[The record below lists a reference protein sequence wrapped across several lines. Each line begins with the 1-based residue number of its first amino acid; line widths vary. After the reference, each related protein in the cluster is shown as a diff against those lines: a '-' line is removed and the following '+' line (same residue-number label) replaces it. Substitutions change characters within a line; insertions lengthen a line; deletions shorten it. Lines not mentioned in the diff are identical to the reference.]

1 MDNHKFLNTSS
12 FITSN
17 PLHDLL
23 CSFASSSY
31 TRFFH
36 HLNRKH
42 SRILA
47 SFLDNKAP
55 LRSFLYTINL
65 VDSQDNIHILK
76 FCPSLSYQRH
86 NSFHSS
92 TFSPSELLHFFTISA
107 IIQLVFT
114 FRGLIILIYHFS
126 LMLIS
131 QSLSD
136 IQGLLL

>member
-1 MDNHKFLNTSS
+1 MSSYEKKLSFIMDNHKFLNNSS

-23 CSFASSSY
+23 CSFASPSY

-65 VDSQDNIHILK
+65 VDLPTCNLCFMSQQDNIHILK
-76 FCPSLSYQRH
+76 FCPVLSYQRH

-92 TFSPSELLHFFTISA
+92 NFSPSELLHF
-107 IIQLVFT
+107 L
-114 FRGLIILIYHFS
+114 LS
-126 LMLIS
+126 LPLYNS
-131 QSLSD
+131 FLD
-136 IQGLLL
+136 VDD